1 MDRDAVAA
9 IAGRIRVRDYT
20 VGIIGLGYVGIP
32 LALTACRAGFRVIG
46 FD

>member
-1 MDRDAVAA
+1 MTAEIAA
-9 IAGRIRVRDYT
+9 NLIERIRNRDYT